1 MANNVYRVMAG
12 DDVVVAGEDQV
23 VVTLEDAL
31 SAVDELGDLVHS
43 VKKEVKDFISENWDE
58 FLEKLT
64 GIDVPEYLLEQYPDF
79 YQYLE
84 WVLQLVG
91 LM

>member
-12 DDVVVAGEDQV
+12 DDVVVAGENQV

-31 SAVDELGDLVHS
+31 SAVDKLGDLVHS

>member
-91 LM
+91 LI

>member
-58 FLEKLT
+58 FLEKLI

-84 WVLQLVG
+84 RVLQLVG

>member
-1 MANNVYRVMAG
+1 M
-12 DDVVVAGEDQV
+12 
-23 VVTLEDAL
+23 

>member
-12 DDVVVAGEDQV
+12 DNAVVAGEDQV

>member
-1 MANNVYRVMAG
+1 MAKNVYRVMVG
-12 DDVVVAGEDQV
+12 DDTVVAGEDQV

-31 SAVDELGDLVHS
+31 SAVDNLGDLVHS

-58 FLEKLT
+58 LLEKLT

-84 WVLQLVG
+84 QVLRQVG

>member
-1 MANNVYRVMAG
+1 MAKNVYRVMVG

-79 YQYLE
+79 YEYLE
-84 WVLQLVG
+84 RVLQLVG